1 MISQKLQIFM
11 LLAVVFYF
19 IVLFKLLQKKR
30 LNLKYTLL
38 WIVSGFLMLIFAT
51 FPKTLNVLAHL
62 IGVYEPTNALFALIF
77 FCIIMILMSLT
88 AIVSKLNERVKR
100 LTQSIALLEKRIRD
114 QERGIQE

>member
-11 LLAVVFYF
+11 LLAVALYF
-19 IVLFKLLQKKR
+19 VILFKLLQKKR

-38 WIVSGFLMLIFAT
+38 WIISGFLMLVLAA
-51 FPKTLNVLAHL
+51 FPKTLNIFANM

-100 LTQSIALLEKRIRD
+100 LTQSIALLEKRMRD
-114 QERGIQE
+114 QERGI

>member
-1 MISQKLQIFM
+1 MISSKLQIFM
-11 LLAVVFYF
+11 LLAVVLYF
-19 IVLFKLLQKKR
+19 VVLYKLLQKKR

-38 WIVSGFLMLIFAT
+38 WIVSGCLMLVLAIFPNILNIFAQ
-51 FPKTLNVLAHL
+51 L

-100 LTQSIALLEKRIRD
+100 LTQSIALLEKRMRD
-114 QERGIQE
+114 QERGI